1 MRKQNGAGGASI
13 GRTMARRRSRRQG
26 TAGLSL
32 AADHPCFGCAQ
43 CCKYIAI
50 EIDAPTTMQEYDYLV
65 WYLVHPGVSVFVDFD
80 NAWFVKFDSRCQHLQ
95 PSGMC
100 GIYETRPAICR
111 EFSHTDCER
120 HLKDEPADKWLF
132 TSSEEFLG
140 WLEKQ
145 RPKSFQRFRAFQ
157 TQHRR
162 KKTPKELRRVRIAD
176 LPAPPALL

>member
-80 NAWFVKFDSRCQHLQ
+80 NSWFVKFDSRCQHLQ

-120 HLKDEPADKWLF
+120 HLKDEPA
-132 TSSEEFLG
+132 LG
-140 WLEKQ
+140 REVVLWTIALAWSVKD
-145 RPKSFQRFRAFQ
+145 A
-157 TQHRR
+157 
-162 KKTPKELRRVRIAD
+162 LRGERGLGDARD
-176 LPAPPALL
+176 LPPDDVKGVME